1 MQRWQLKSSFFQGAK
16 EYRVNF
22 GDQRLTFVADNDGYF
37 EIDKPDS
44 FPMYGFAKLD
54 PKHK

>member
-37 EIDKPDS
+37 EIDKPGS